1 MDSAPRDPAARTP
14 QNQDSSRSGV
24 RERLRHAASVVAPR
38 LGGTPSVGIVLG
50 SGLGDFVQSIDE
62 RVVVA
67 YGDIPSMPHSTVAG
81 HAGELVSGVVRGVR
95 VACLAGRAHLYEG
108 NSPEDAVFGV
118 RLLAEL
124 GCHTV
129 LLTNAAGGIAERC
142 SSCTLMLITDH
153 LNLTG
158 HNPLHGPNDE
168 SLGPRFPDMSEAY
181 DRGLRGAAYRAA
193 AAEQVQLEEG
203 VYAGLLGPTYET
215 PAEVRMLRTLGAD
228 AVGMSTVLEVIALRH
243 RGVRVGAISV
253 ITNAAA
259 GSSKEPLSH
268 AEVQEA
274 GRQMAASLGRLMSR
288 WVEEANQLPSDRTP
302 AV

>member
-1 MDSAPRDPAARTP
+1 MQFGQGEGSDTL
-14 QNQDSSRSGV
+14 GV
-24 RERLRHAASVVAPR
+24 RERLRRSAAGLSPR
-38 LGGTPSVGIVLG
+38 LGRSPRMGLVLG
-50 SGLGDFVQSIDE
+50 SGLGDFVRSIDE
-62 RVVVA
+62 RVVVP
-67 YGDIPSMPHSTVAG
+67 YRDILGMPASSVAG
-81 HAGELVSGVVRGVR
+81 HAGELVAGVVRGVP

-108 NSPEDAVFGV
+108 HPPEDAVFGV

-142 SSCTLMLITDH
+142 ASCTLMLITDH
-153 LNLTG
+153 INLTG
-158 HNPLHGPNDE
+158 RTPLLGPNDE

-181 DRGLRGAAYRAA
+181 DRQVRAA
-193 AAEQVQLEEG
+193 AHRAAAGEQVALQEG

-243 RGVRVGAISV
+243 RGVRVGAVSV

-259 GSSKEPLSH
+259 GGSQESLNH

-274 GRQMAASLGRLMSR
+274 GRQMAAALGRLLGR
-288 WVEEANQLPSDRTP
+288 WIEETDQLPP
-302 AV
+302 G